1 MALNNLGLGF
11 VFTARDLASAKMQR
25 LERRFSS
32 LDERVTGGTDRMTS
46 AFRQLGVGLAI
57 FTAGAAAVGGALA
70 LANAAGRFEQGLA
83 AIGAVTRATS
93 RELGML
99 REAAIN
105 AGIETQFSPDEAIQG
120 LTSLATAGQ
129 TAAQATRTLIPVLDL
144 AAGSLGQ
151 LGVASAAEAVVGTLN
166 AYGMTADQA
175 AGVTDRLLRITQ
187 LTNFQTRDFE
197 AGLAKAA
204 ATGAVFN
211 QGLNDVL
218 ITMGLLRNRNIDAS
232 SAATAF
238 REATRRVGSDSRAQQ
253 AILGTG
259 VQVFDRTSGQMR
271 SMVDIMSEFA
281 TATRDMS
288 DAERNRRVVQ
298 AFGAR
303 GLLAFN
309 GVMNASFTTMRDGRE
324 VTLRGVEAI
333 EALRTE
339 MQGAEGTA
347 GRFREQLLDTFEGQ
361 KTLLKGTLQTFAV
374 VLGEPFAA
382 VFKPIVRLLVN
393 VLNAILRAFQ
403 AIPAPI
409 KKIFAGLVV
418 AVGGFLML
426 VGGVIAAKA
435 AIALLAIGFKALG
448 ITIGG
453 ILATLLPA
461 ILIVAVLGAV
471 VAGFVVAFRRN
482 VGGIADFA
490 RRMWERITLFFNG
503 LKQLFEQGGF
513 SGAVREELNR
523 AENQG
528 LKRFLISLYQ
538 IVHRIQ
544 QIWEGF
550 KDGFTSTIEEAR
562 PVFEDLANAL
572 SELGQ
577 EIAGIFSG
585 VAGGAASLPSA
596 EFRSFGQV
604 AGSAIATV
612 VKWLTKLVAVFVRI
626 TSGIIAGFRSMME
639 YIRPAFEVVGE
650 ALGDLKEAW
659 NTLTGSTSDAT
670 SATDESTSSWRSLG
684 EFLGQVFGAIVTV
697 ITLALG
703 GLIKVITAVIWVVN
717 AVKDAFVIAGTWI
730 GETAAKIYLWF
741 TETLP
746 NAISSAIDTVVGF
759 FRAIGEFFVGIG
771 RWFSNLFRRIAD
783 GIMSFLQP
791 VVDFFRGVGR
801 AIKAVFDAIRDFVIK
816 LLRKIPD
823 ALLPASL
830 ERLKRSPLSTEVRS
844 EDEFAAVGRT
854 QATAERS
861 EAATSSMP
869 ASADAAGRMNEFAQL
884 ERNMLAYANSQARDR
899 GQTPPF
905 TVNVQVDGET
915 IGRATHNANRDTA
928 ARSFS
933 PVPAY

>member
-11 VFTARDLASAKMQR
+11 VFTARDLASAKMAR
-25 LERRFSS
+25 LEHRFSS

-46 AFRQLGVGLAI
+46 AFRQLGIGLAV
-57 FTAGAAAVGGALA
+57 FTAGAAMVAGAFA

-83 AIGAVTRATS
+83 AVGATTRATS
-93 RELGML
+93 SDLAML
-99 REAAIN
+99 REAAIE
-105 AGIETQFSPDEAIQG
+105 AGIQTQFSPDEAVAG
-120 LTSLATAGQ
+120 LLSLATAGQ
-129 TAAQATRTLIPVLDL
+129 TARQATQTLIPVLDL
-144 AAGSLGQ
+144 AAGSVGE
-151 LGVASAAEAVVGTLN
+151 LGVAQAAEAVVGTLN
-166 AYGMTADQA
+166 AYGLATDQA
-175 AGVTDRLLRITQ
+175 GSVTDRLLRITQ
-187 LTNFQTRDFE
+187 LTNFTTRDFE

-211 QGLNDVL
+211 QSLDDVL
-218 ITMGLLRNRNIDAS
+218 IAMGLLRNRNIDAS
-232 SAATAF
+232 SSATAF
-238 REATRRVGSDSRAQQ
+238 REATRRVGSDQRAQQ
-253 AILGTG
+253 AVIGAG
-259 VQVFDRTSGQMR
+259 VQVFDETSGRMR

-281 TATRDMS
+281 DRTRDMT
-288 DAERNRRVVQ
+288 DEERNRRVVV

-309 GVMNASFTTMRDGRE
+309 SIMNASFTTMRDGAE
-324 VTLRGVEAI
+324 VTLRGTEAI
-333 EALRTE
+333 EAMRHE
-339 MQGAEGTA
+339 MAGAEGTA
-347 GRFREQLLDTFEGQ
+347 AGFRERLLDTFEGQ
-361 KTLLKGTLQTFAV
+361 KTLLRGTLQTYAV
-374 VLGEPFAA
+374 VLGEPFAQ
-382 VFKPIVRLLVN
+382 VFKPIIRVIVD

-409 KKIFAGLVV
+409 KRIFAGLVV

-435 AIALLAIGFKALG
+435 AIALLAIAFKALG

-453 ILATLLPA
+453 IMATLLPA
-461 ILIVAVLGAV
+461 ILIVAVLGAI

-490 RRMWERITLFFNG
+490 RRMWEQVTLFFQG

-528 LKRFLISLYQ
+528 LKRFLISIFQ
-538 IVHRIQ
+538 IVHRIGQ
-544 QIWEGF
+544 VWEGF
-550 KDGFTSTIEEAR
+550 KDGFTRTIEEAR
-562 PVFEDLANAL
+562 PVFVDLADAL

-577 EIAGIFSG
+577 EIAAIFSG
-585 VAGGAASLPSA
+585 VAGGAASLPSS
-596 EFRSFGQV
+596 EFRSFGQI

-612 VKWLTKLVAVFVRI
+612 VTWFTQLVAIFARV

-650 ALGDLKEAW
+650 ALGDLRTAW
-659 NTLTGSTSDAT
+659 QTLTGTTNDST
-670 SATDESTSSWRSLG
+670 SATGESTSAWRSLG
-684 EFLGQVFGAIVTV
+684 EFLGQVFGGVVTV

-717 AVKDAFVIAGTWI
+717 AVKDAFLVAGTWI

-746 NAISSAIDTVVGF
+746 NAISSAIATVVGF
-759 FRAIGEFFVGIG
+759 FRSIGQFFVGIWQWLTG
-771 RWFSNLFRRIAD
+771 LFDSIAQ

-801 AIKAVFDAIRDFVIK
+801 AIKAVFDGIRDFVIQ
-816 LLRKIPD
+816 LLRRIPD
-823 ALLPASL
+823 ALLPESL
-830 ERLKRSPLSTEVRS
+830 ERLSRQPLSTEVRS
-844 EDEFAAVGRT
+844 EDDFEAVGRT
-854 QATAERS
+854 QATADRA
-861 EAATSSMP
+861 EAATSAMP
-869 ASADAAGRMNEFAQL
+869 SRAEAAGRMGELAQL
-884 ERNMLAYANSQARDR
+884 ESNMMAFANAQARER
-899 GQTPPF
+899 GQPPPF
-905 TVNVQVDGET
+905 TINVQVDGET
-915 IGRATHNANRDTA
+915 VARATHNANSDTA